1 MAPEPHKIKIEKI
14 SQEKALE
21 KLCIKSKAYLLVI
34 YILRDSRAHIH
45 RERYLITS
53 QSNTH
58 NTQSQST
65 RGTITRDIIRKSR
78 ARVCGKRR
86 I

>member
-34 YILRDSRAHIH
+34 YILRDSRAYTQRDIFLAS
-45 RERYLITS
+45 E
-53 QSNTH
+53 SNTY

-65 RGTITRDIIRKSR
+65 RGTTTRDIIRKSR
-78 ARVCGKRR
+78 ARVCGKSR

>member
-34 YILRDSRAHIH
+34 YILRDSRAYTQ
-45 RERYLITS
+45 REIFNHVSHLRAIY
-53 QSNTH
+53 
-58 NTQSQST
+58 
-65 RGTITRDIIRKSR
+65 ITRSR
-78 ARVCGKRR
+78 RALAERQLE